1 MPGNEATSPEARF
14 ASRASGVVWSRC
26 LSLPY
31 PRSDHFDGREFHNL
45 DGAPAGRPF
54 ADVLRWK
61 LLGGRPADWPQQPGA
76 EAVTPALPTHL
87 SPDEAAATFIGHS
100 TFLLQF
106 ADGLNVLT
114 DPVWSER
121 VSPVKFAGPR
131 RARPPAIAF
140 DDLPPVQL
148 VLVSH
153 GHYDHLDLAT
163 LRRLDER
170 FNPLFLTGLG
180 NHAFLRG
187 HGLRQVE
194 ELDWWQSHRFRGLEV
209 TFTPAQHWSKRSAG
223 KRNDTLWGGFWLRS
237 GKLSVYFTGDTGLGP
252 FFTLIRERLGSPDL
266 AFLPI
271 GAYEPR
277 WFMREQHMNP
287 ADAVQAH
294 RTLAARRSVAMHFGT
309 FQLTDEAIDQP
320 VLDLAA
326 ARQLAQV
333 DPAEFIVPRFGETI
347 RAGV

>member
-1 MPGNEATSPEARF
+1 M
-14 ASRASGVVWSRC
+14 
-26 LSLPY
+26 SLPY
-31 PRSDHFDGREFHNL
+31 PPSDHFDGREFHNL
-45 DGAPAGRPF
+45 DGAPAGRPL
-54 ADVLRWK
+54 ADLLRWQ
-61 LLGGRPADWPQQPGA
+61 LFGGRRAAWPQHPPA
-76 EAVTPALPTHL
+76 NAVTPALPSDL
-87 SPDEAAATFIGHS
+87 APDEMAATFIGHS

-106 ADGLNVLT
+106 AGGLNVLT

-121 VSPVKFAGPR
+121 VSPVSFAGPR
-131 RARPPAIAF
+131 RARPPALAF
-140 DDLPPVQL
+140 DDLPPVGL

-153 GHYDHLDLAT
+153 GHYDHLDVPT

-187 HGLRQVE
+187 CGLRQVE
-194 ELDWWQSHRFRGLEV
+194 ELDWWQAHRFRGLEV

-223 KRNDTLWGGFWLRS
+223 ERNSTLWGGFWLHA
-237 GKLSVYFTGDTGLGP
+237 GKLNAYFAGDSGLGR

-266 AFLPI
+266 ALLPI

-287 ADAVQAH
+287 QDAVQAH
-294 RTLAARRSVAMHFGT
+294 RALGSRRSVAMHFGT

-320 VLDLAA
+320 ILDLAA
-326 ARQLAQV
+326 ALETAGI

-347 RAGV
+347 RAKA